1 MLNDIEFP
9 LQISYIMNLIVL
21 LTIEHSNRT
30 IWAPIMMITIQNI
43 YRRICNANIMEHN

>member
-21 LTIEHSNRT
+21 LTLIE
-30 IWAPIMMITIQNI
+30 QF
-43 YRRICNANIMEHN
+43 EHQLWW